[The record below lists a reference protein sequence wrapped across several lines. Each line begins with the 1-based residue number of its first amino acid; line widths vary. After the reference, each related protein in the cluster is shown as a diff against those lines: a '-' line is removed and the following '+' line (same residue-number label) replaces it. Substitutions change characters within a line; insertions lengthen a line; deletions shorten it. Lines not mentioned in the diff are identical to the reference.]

1 LDVYGSTDSFVSA
14 WLEFVRSISTIG
26 EVKIDL
32 YLERERRKE
41 WRSAEQQQ
49 RLRDSMTLL
58 RDLLRQVTEEL
69 AERGP
74 HVLDQMLSELSPTES
89 MMAARLTSEMIIVTN
104 LANVAA
110 SDQQE
115 TGNEASPA
123 VDTAT
128 DAAKTV
134 KDSLEKFLKRM
145 RLRMPGWLKNSL
157 EVLNELLS
165 LVKAV

>member
-1 LDVYGSTDSFVSA
+1 MDVYGSTDSFVSA
-14 WLEFVRSISTIG
+14 WLDFVKAIATIG
-26 EVKIDL
+26 DVKISL
-32 YLERERRKE
+32 YLARERGKE

-49 RLRDSMTLL
+49 RLSDSMTRLT
-58 RDLLRQVTEEL
+58 DLLHQVTEEL
-69 AERGP
+69 AEGAP
-74 HVLDQMLSELSPTES
+74 QILHQMLSDLSPS
-89 MMAARLTSEMIIVTN
+89 DSAMAARLTSEMTIVAN
-104 LANVAA
+104 LANFAA
-110 SDQQE
+110 SDQYE
-115 TGNEASPA
+115 TGSAASPA